1 MDAELKSLQIDRGQK
16 RAAEPSKWATRWIVG
31 GVILFLLLGIGA
43 VSAGADTRPGFGE
56 DDNSFPEHHNSIGG
70 SF

>member
-31 GVILFLLLGIGA
+31 GVILFLLLGI
-43 VSAGADTRPGFGE
+43 
-56 DDNSFPEHHNSIGG
+56 
-70 SF
+70 